1 MAELIR
7 RADAATLNVIDGIV
21 LFWLLLWTAVG
32 VWVGLSLWG
41 LAAIGDTL
49 VQSGRTLD
57 SAGEVLQDA
66 GGLPLV
72 GRWPEQLGDQVRA
85 TAAEIVGTGRDTSAY
100 GRRLAVLLAV
110 TVGTAPVVPVLAP
123 YLPARVAR
131 RREVTALRRL
141 LRDPA
146 RRSMTDFYLAHRA
159 VDLVPLHRL
168 QQVTDDPWRDLTE
181 GHPEVLAEAELRRL
195 GLRRGPAGEIR
206 R

>member
-7 RADAATLNVIDGIV
+7 RANAATLNVIDGLV

-32 VWVGLSLWG
+32 VWVGLSLWE

-72 GRWPEQLGDQVRA
+72 GRWPGQLGDQVRA
-85 TAAEIVGTGRDTSAY
+85 TAAEIVGSGHDASAY

-110 TVGTAPVVPVLAP
+110 TVGIAPVVPVLAP
-123 YLPARVAR
+123 YLPARIAR
-131 RREVTALRRL
+131 RREVAALTRL

-146 RRSMTDFYLAHRA
+146 RRRMADFYLAHRA
-159 VDLVPLHRL
+159 VDMVPLHRL
-168 QQVTDDPWRDLTE
+168 QRVTDDPWRDLTD
-181 GHPEVLAEAELRRL
+181 GLPQALADAELIRL
-195 GLRRGPAGEIR
+195 GLRRDTVRDIR
-206 R
+206 S